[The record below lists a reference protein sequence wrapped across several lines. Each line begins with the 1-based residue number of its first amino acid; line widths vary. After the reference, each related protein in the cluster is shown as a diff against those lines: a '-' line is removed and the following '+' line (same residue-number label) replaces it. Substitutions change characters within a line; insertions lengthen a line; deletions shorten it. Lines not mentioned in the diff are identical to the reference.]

1 MATVKPRKLS
11 YTRVRAPMYP
21 IYPLISPLYLLRV
34 FSVATVATQRNTYA
48 EQRVRR
54 EPSGR
59 YAGRS
64 RWPRWPR
71 AGVFLPQVATV
82 VATVRG
88 YGGQTVASAAIVL
101 FVGFPGNPKLR

>member
-1 MATVKPRKLS
+1 
-11 YTRVRAPMYP
+11 MYP

-64 RWPRWPR
+64 RWPRWPD

-82 VATVRG
+82 AATVRG

-101 FVGFPGNPKLR
+101 FVGFILYNSIIEASVRGHVMYVVYVCM